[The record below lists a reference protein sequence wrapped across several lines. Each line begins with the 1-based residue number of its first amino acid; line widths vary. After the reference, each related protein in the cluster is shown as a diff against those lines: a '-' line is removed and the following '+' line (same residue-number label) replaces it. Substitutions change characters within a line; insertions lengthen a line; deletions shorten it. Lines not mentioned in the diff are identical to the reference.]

1 MADTGYRRMGYSRII
16 GILKIVLPLTA
27 LVLLSLVFLL
37 ARTIDPTQAIR
48 TAAIDVEDRARDPR
62 LSSARFAGVTEDG
75 AALTIVT
82 ETARSESSTALR
94 LEVTGLHLDLEGQNG
109 ETLSASAAVGLL
121 DRASGR
127 FEMTGGLTIDVT
139 PGYRLTSDQL
149 VGLLDATQI
158 EAPGTITGSAPAGE
172 ITAGNMTMRANTG
185 EGTGYMLVFGG
196 GVRLIYQPEN

>member
-1 MADTGYRRMGYSRII
+1 MADTGYRRTGYSRVI
-16 GILKIVLPLTA
+16 GILKILLPLTA

-109 ETLSASAAVGLL
+109 ETLSASSAVGLL

-127 FEMTGGLTIDVT
+127 FEMSGGLTIDVT
-139 PGYRLTSDQL
+139 PGYRLTSDRL

-158 EAPGTITGSAPAGE
+158 DAPSTITGSAPAGE
-172 ITAGNMTMRANTG
+172 ITAGNMTMRANTAGG
-185 EGTGYMLVFGG
+185 EGYMLVFGG

>member
-1 MADTGYRRMGYSRII
+1 MADTGYRRTGYSRVI
-16 GILKIVLPLTA
+16 GILKILLPLTA

-109 ETLSASAAVGLL
+109 ETLSASSAVGLL

-127 FEMTGGLTIDVT
+127 FEMSGGLTIDVT
-139 PGYRLTSDQL
+139 PGYRLTSDRL

-158 EAPGTITGSAPAGE
+158 DAPSTFTGSAPAGE
-172 ITAGNMTMRANTG
+172 ITAGNMTMRANTAGG
-185 EGTGYMLVFGG
+185 EGYMLVFGG